1 MVCEQVAHNN
11 LPALGKISSPVRK
24 TDIEQSKKSF
34 RKPSFILGTHDKQ
47 RGGTSYRAN
56 SWLDFTHLSHLRL
69 DLCDT
74 ERTFILL
81 CLLAVMLVVVKEFSD
96 DMT

>member
-1 MVCEQVAHNN
+1 MMIKEVARESA
-11 LPALGKISSPVRK
+11 PYPGFVTGS
-24 TDIEQSKKSF
+24 
-34 RKPSFILGTHDKQ
+34 HDDQ
-47 RGGTSYRAN
+47 RGGTRKRAK

-96 DMT
+96 DMA